1 LTPSAVAL
9 GVGAYRGDGGAVLDR
24 DTRVP
29 EEPRGSEKL
38 AGLLQTQGYDLATSP
53 EEADLVVANTC
64 AFIEAAREE
73 SIETVLLL
81 ADRNNMAQGS
91 WSRAAWPNATART
104 GGRTA
109 RSRPRRGIW

>member
-1 LTPSAVAL
+1 VRSVLAL
-9 GVGAYRGDGGAVLDR
+9 I
-24 DTRVP
+24 
-29 EEPRGSEKL
+29 EETVVRYWIETLGCPKNHVDSEKL

-81 ADRNNMAQGS
+81 ADQKQHGARLVVT
-91 WSRAAWPNATART
+91 AAWPNATARNWRPPCPKST
-104 GGRTA
+104 S
-109 RSRPRRGIW
+109 SRDLVRA